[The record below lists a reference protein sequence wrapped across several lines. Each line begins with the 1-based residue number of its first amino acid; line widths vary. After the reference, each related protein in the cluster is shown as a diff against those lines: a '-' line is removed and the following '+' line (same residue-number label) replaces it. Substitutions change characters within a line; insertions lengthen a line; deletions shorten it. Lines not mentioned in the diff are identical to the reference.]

1 MTRSKPYTV
10 MAGRLLLLQLAEGH
24 GPGCVSYSSVR
35 WPPCFSPASIPFHLQ
50 PCGLLSS
57 HLNQGR
63 LSHSPIVQSVFCPA
77 DTPRVQPQYG
87 VIASLLPAICRSP
100 EFPCDLGFLALSV
113 LTLEEHLRLWS
124 LSSMSISAPTPVV
137 GRADYPLCTARLELG
152 NPDVGP

>member
-1 MTRSKPYTV
+1 

-24 GPGCVSYSSVR
+24 GPGWVSYSSVR

-87 VIASLLPAICRSP
+87 VIASLLPTVCRSP
-100 EFPCDLGFLALSV
+100 EFPCDPDFLDLPVLAL
-113 LTLEEHLRLWS
+113 EGHLRLWS
-124 LSSMSISAPTPVV
+124 LSSRSVSAPTPVV
-137 GRADYPLCTARLELG
+137 GKADHLLYTARLELG
-152 NPDVGP
+152 NLDVGP